1 MSHELFEIPFE
12 LLHYNDDHPK
22 LMSTTDAYFAG
33 ELDTVITP
41 LNDLAREGNITAIF
55 RLANVLSN
63 IGEIDQAKYFW
74 RIALA
79 GGHTAAANNLAN
91 QLKHEGKKQEAM
103 KLYEISAKAG
113 ESDGLFNL
121 GLLVEEDDPAA
132 AEKYFLEAVQA
143 GHPKACANLA
153 LICFAAERVNEAF
166 YFAELGISRN
176 DFFSAMALALHYQK
190 LEDWEKTLDACRRS
204 ISLSSSEDTPYS
216 IHAYDLIALALLQ
229 LNRLDEAT
237 TAIEEC
243 RIRGSQQYLG
253 LIELQEALNLAANM
267 NSTKFCSNCTSNVTR
282 TAKFCSQC
290 GSRF

>member
-1 MSHELFEIPFE
+1 MKPELFEIPFE

-22 LMSTTDAYFAG
+22 LISITDAYYAG
-33 ELDTVITP
+33 ELDTVIKP
-41 LNDLAREGNITAIF
+41 LSELAREGNITAIF

-63 IGEIDQAKYFW
+63 MGEIDQAKYFW

-103 KLYEISAKAG
+103 KLYQISAKAG

-121 GLLVEEDDPAA
+121 GLLVEEDDPSE

-153 LICFAAERVNEAF
+153 VMYFAAERINEAF

-176 DFFSAMALALHYQK
+176 DFFSAMTIALYYQK
-190 LEDWEKTLDACRRS
+190 LEEWDKALDACRRS
-204 ISLSSSEDTPYS
+204 VSLSSSEETPYS

-229 LNRLDEAT
+229 LNRLDNAT
-237 TAIEEC
+237 EAIEEC
-243 RIRGSQQYLG
+243 RTRGSQQYLG
-253 LIELQEALNLAANM
+253 LIEIHEALKLATNI
-267 NSTKFCSNCTSNVTR
+267 NSTKICSNCTSDVNI